1 MENIV
6 LFFIAPLL
14 TLPLMFY
21 AFKSKLSNGSKSNLP
36 PGSFGWPII
45 GETFAFLNETQE
57 KFVGDRMKKHSPKV
71 FKTYILGEPTAV
83 FCGNSG
89 HKFIASN
96 EEKLFLSWR
105 PQSTQKLFRSSY
117 QKVASKHT
125 PRVDTVHVKSSPG
138 FLKTEAL
145 VQHTEKMDSMVQQ
158 HLKLHWDGKSSVE
171 VYDLAQL
178 LDDPERT
185 AKFAKFYNVITSG
198 LHTIP
203 LNVPG
208 TAFHRAMKAAN
219 ATRKEVLL
227 LVMEKKAAVSSSTSE
242 IKIND
247 IMSHLLFNPDPR
259 GQFMT
264 ENEVADRVMGLMAGG
279 FHSPSMATTF
289 LIKFLGERPDIC
301 DKVRTEQL
309 EIARSKK
316 SGEALNWEDIQ
327 KMKYSWSVAL
337 EVMRLV
343 PPLQGTFREVITD
356 FTYEGY
362 TIPKGWKNFAA
373 PEEFDPSRF
382 ENGNPPPPY
391 SNIPFGSGPRI
402 CPGIGYARLQILCF
416 LHHVVTRYKWEVL
429 NTSAKIAGGLNPV
442 PEGGVHIRLHPYTA

>member
-1 MENIV
+1 MSPF
-6 LFFIAPLL
+6 FFINVPLC
-14 TLPLMFY
+14 Y
-21 AFKSKLSNGSKSNLP
+21 
-36 PGSFGWPII
+36 
-45 GETFAFLNETQE
+45 
-57 KFVGDRMKKHSPKV
+57 
-71 FKTYILGEPTAV
+71 
-83 FCGNSG
+83 
-89 HKFIASN
+89 
-96 EEKLFLSWR
+96 
-105 PQSTQKLFRSSY
+105 TQKLFRSSY

-125 PRVDTVHVKSSPG
+125 PRVDAVHVKSSPG

-145 VQHTEKMDSMVQQ
+145 VQHTQIMDSMVQQ

-178 LDDPERT
+178 LVTTLSARFFTGLENDPERT

-219 ATRKEVLL
+219 AMRKEVLL

-301 DKVRTEQL
+301 DKVRTGKE
-309 EIARSKK
+309 ESK
-316 SGEALNWEDIQ
+316 
-327 KMKYSWSVAL
+327 M
-337 EVMRLV
+337 
-343 PPLQGTFREVITD
+343 TF
-356 FTYEGY
+356 
-362 TIPKGWKNFAA
+362 
-373 PEEFDPSRF
+373 
-382 ENGNPPPPY
+382 
-391 SNIPFGSGPRI
+391 
-402 CPGIGYARLQILCF
+402 L
-416 LHHVVTRYKWEVL
+416 
-429 NTSAKIAGGLNPV
+429 
-442 PEGGVHIRLHPYTA
+442 